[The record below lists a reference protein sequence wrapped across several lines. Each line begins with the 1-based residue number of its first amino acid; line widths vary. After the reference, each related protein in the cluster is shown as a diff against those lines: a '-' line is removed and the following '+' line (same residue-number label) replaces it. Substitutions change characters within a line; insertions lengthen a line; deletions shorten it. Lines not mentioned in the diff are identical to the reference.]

1 MRANQTFYPGP
12 FCGGGYIPFDHRGVQ
27 VALALTTDEYRM
39 IGLPFTSESNQPC
52 VKSRSTRA
60 GGVMKNYPESA
71 TRRAMKVTEV
81 ILKPLAREIK
91 WIQAADIL
99 GVTPRHIRR
108 MRMA

>member
-1 MRANQTFYPGP
+1 
-12 FCGGGYIPFDHRGVQ
+12 
-27 VALALTTDEYRM
+27 
-39 IGLPFTSESNQPC
+39 
-52 VKSRSTRA
+52 
-60 GGVMKNYPESA
+60 MKNYPESA

-81 ILKPLAREIK
+81 ILKALAREIK